1 MGIISV
7 KGRGCHAS
15 YEVNANIPPHYSGD
29 VKLRT
34 IALKVAC
41 VLFCWI
47 SSAFAENPVKI
58 LFFPLNP
65 PPAAMTLSW
74 LSEGITISISEQLRA
89 PGIKV
94 MARNERYQ
102 LVENLDLPPDA
113 HLSHGSMIRVAQDA
127 KADLIILGE
136 FSGSERNLK
145 VALRILDVNNLKL
158 SGEITA
164 NGPMSAMPQMEN
176 ELAWLLLSN
185 TGLQKGV
192 TREDFSR
199 RMRKIPNAAYA
210 SFIQSFNASGRN
222 NQIQLLQKAVEG
234 FREFPEAHFQL
245 GALYFQLGNWNNAL
259 IHLSQSAGEES
270 MEYEFMLGTCYVQ
283 RGQPMQA
290 IQSLSLVLSSSR
302 SLRVLNNIG
311 VAYLRNG
318 DSAQALNAFMEAR
331 TLARSDITATM
342 NLGIA
347 WYLQGN
353 DAAAASALEGAAK
366 AHPKNGML
374 QFLLGLVLNRIGE
387 GDKAAAAMTRAKDLG
402 LNIDTLQQED
412 PKTWCLV
419 HTAWER

>member
-1 MGIISV
+1 MQVMS
-7 KGRGCHAS
+7 
-15 YEVNANIPPHYSGD
+15 
-29 VKLRT
+29 LMRT
-34 IALKVAC
+34 IPIKVAC

-47 SSAFAENPVKI
+47 SSAYAENPAKI

-74 LSEGITISISEQLRA
+74 LSEGIALSISEQLRS

-94 MARNERYQ
+94 VGRNERFQ
-102 LVENLDLPPDA
+102 LVENLDLPPGA

-127 KADLIILGE
+127 KADLIVLGE

-145 VALRILDVNNLKL
+145 IALRILDVKNLKL

-164 NGPMSAMPQMEN
+164 NGPMSALAQMEN

-192 TREDFSR
+192 PRQDFSR
-199 RMRKIPNAAYA
+199 RTRKIPNVSYA

-222 NQIQLLQKAVEG
+222 NQIRLLQKAVEG
-234 FREFPEAHFQL
+234 FREFPEAHLQL
-245 GALYFQLGNWNNAL
+245 GTLYFQLGDWSNAL
-259 IHLSQSAGEES
+259 THLSRGAGEES

-283 RGQPMQA
+283 RGQPVQA
-290 IQSLSLVLSSSR
+290 IQSLSVVLSASR

-318 DSAQALNAFMEAR
+318 DITQALNAFIEAR
-331 TLARSDITATM
+331 NLARSDVTATM

-347 WYLQGN
+347 WHLQGN
-353 DAAAASALEGAAK
+353 DAAAATALEGVAK

-387 GDKAAAAMTRAKDLG
+387 GEKAAAAMTRAKDLG
-402 LNIDTLQQED
+402 LNIDKLQLED

>member
-1 MGIISV
+1 V

-15 YEVNANIPPHYSGD
+15 YEFDGNMPPRYSGD
-29 VKLRT
+29 VKLRSIT
-34 IALKVAC
+34 IKVAFIF
-41 VLFCWI
+41 FCWI
-47 SSAFAENPVKI
+47 SSAFAENPSNI
-58 LFFPLNP
+58 LFFPLNAP
-65 PPAAMTLSW
+65 PVAMTLSW
-74 LSEGITISISEQLRA
+74 LSEGIALSISEQLRG

-94 MARNERYQ
+94 VGRNERLQ

-145 VALRILDVNNLKL
+145 VALRILDIKNLKL

-164 NGPMSAMPQMEN
+164 NGPMSALAQMEN
-176 ELAWLLLSN
+176 ELAWLILSN

-199 RMRKIPNAAYA
+199 RTRKIPTVSYA
-210 SFIQSFNASGRN
+210 SFIQSFSASGRN
-222 NQIQLLQKAVEG
+222 NQIRLLQKAVEG

-245 GALYFQLGNWNNAL
+245 GTLYFQLGDWSNAL
-259 IHLSQSAGEES
+259 IHLSRGAGEES

-283 RGQPMQA
+283 QGKPVQA
-290 IQSLSLVLSSSR
+290 IQSLSVVLSSSR

-318 DSAQALNAFMEAR
+318 DIAQALDAFIEAR
-331 TLARSDITATM
+331 NLARSDVTATM

-347 WYLQGN
+347 WHLQGN
-353 DAAAASALEGAAK
+353 DAAAATALEGVAK

-387 GDKAAAAMTRAKDLG
+387 GDKGAAAMTRAKDLG
-402 LNIDTLQQED
+402 LNIDKLQLED

-419 HTAWER
+419 HTALER